1 MSLQATMIWLKVAS
15 ATLIG
20 FGLLGLT
27 GTMIATIWPS
37 QLFIDLVFWPLD
49 GTPDGSAEAT
59 RLMFGIFG
67 GVLTGWGLLIWLV
80 VTRLY
85 TREPALVRKMIL
97 ISVCSWFVLDSL
109 GSTLAGAPMNAVFN
123 IGFLLMF
130 VIPLWRAPA
139 S

>member
-1 MSLQATMIWLKVAS
+1 MSQQATIIWLKT
-15 ATLIG
+15 ATVLLII

-27 GTMIATIWPS
+27 GTMAVTLWPS
-37 QLFIDLVFWPLD
+37 QLFIDLAFWPVD
-49 GTPDGSAEAT
+49 GGPDGSGPAT

-67 GVLTGWGLLIWLV
+67 GVLTGWGVLIWLV

-85 TREPALVRKMIL
+85 AREPALARRMIL

-109 GSTLAGAPMNAVFN
+109 GSILSGGAMNAVYN

-139 S
+139 P